1 MKYKYLEQ
9 NGGQKMRIIRKIED
23 IDYSETKQFFK
34 HRADKYN
41 EENPYAVTMYQDD
54 HPKLVFERNQK
65 EIERL
70 KPMLE
75 VDKNTKLLDVACGI
89 GRWADAITED
99 IAEYCGIDFSS
110 ELIRIANERNKR
122 ENFFF
127 YEGAAT
133 NITSVLTEQK
143 KGTYNTVLMI
153 GILMYLND
161 KDLEVFLGQLESF
174 CDEYAKICI
183 REPIGLQNR
192 LTLKD
197 FYSNELNDEYHA
209 IYRTRDELMK
219 FFNNSLI
226 KRGFCIEKEGFL
238 FIEDALNNRKETA
251 QYFFILERQQYV

>member
-1 MKYKYLEQ
+1 MMMKYKYLEQ

-161 KDLEVFLGQLESF
+161 KDLEVF
-174 CDEYAKICI
+174 
-183 REPIGLQNR
+183 
-192 LTLKD
+192 
-197 FYSNELNDEYHA
+197 
-209 IYRTRDELMK
+209 
-219 FFNNSLI
+219 
-226 KRGFCIEKEGFL
+226 
-238 FIEDALNNRKETA
+238 
-251 QYFFILERQQYV
+251 